1 MSSTITA
8 RLDLLEA
15 LAGELTGLAGELSDD
30 AERCARAARALSAGL
45 GRDEGLTAGAG
56 ARGWATLARS
66 LSEGTRS
73 VAGALAAA
81 VTAYRL
87 AERGRAEQ
95 LRPGGHGFAAVPS

>member
-30 AERCARAARALSAGL
+30 ADRCALAAGALIAGL
-45 GRDEGLTAGAG
+45 ARDEGLTAGAA
-56 ARGWATLARS
+56 ARGWAILARA
-66 LSEGTRS
+66 LSDGTRS
-73 VAGALAAA
+73 VGGALAVA

-87 AERGRAEQ
+87 AERSRTEQ
-95 LRPGGHGFAAVPS
+95 LRPGGHGFTAVPS